1 MYCFDALSAEDNSFT
16 VKNIVRSSLLLTCKL
31 FKYAEK
37 VLTLIVDYFV
47 FCS

>member
-1 MYCFDALSAEDNSFT
+1 MYCLDALTAEDNHFT
-16 VKNIVRSSLLLTCKL
+16 VENIVPSSLLLTCKL

-37 VLTLIVDYFV
+37 VLTLIVDYFF